1 VATSQPGASAIVVGV
16 GARAG
21 IGAALGRR
29 FARGGLHVFLSGRT
43 AKRIDECAGEI
54 RDAGGA
60 ATAVPGDTTSEADV
74 TALFDR
80 AAAEGPPLEL
90 VAYNAGNNRI
100 GRFAEMDAAF
110 FEEAWRVCCLGGFL
124 VGREAARRMAP
135 RGRGSVLFTGAT
147 ASLRAR
153 PPFVAFASAKAGLRA
168 IAQSM
173 AREFGPQ
180 GLHVAHFVI
189 DGGVNGDQLNRRF
202 PDLSRQKGPD
212 GLLDPDAVAETF
224 WNVHQQQRS
233 AWTHE
238 VDLRPFNEPF

>member
-1 VATSQPGASAIVVGV
+1 VEALA
-16 GARAG
+16 ARLRAE
-21 IGAALGRR
+21 GR
-29 FARGGLHVFLSGRT
+29 
-43 AKRIDECAGEI
+43 
-54 RDAGGA
+54 A
-60 ATAVPGDTTSEADV
+60 ATGVAMDTTREADV
-74 TALFDR
+74 LRLFDR
-80 AAAEGPPLEL
+80 AEAEGGAPLDL
-90 VAYNAGNNRI
+90 VAYNAGNASFHDFRT
-100 GRFAEMDAAF
+100 MDAAF
-110 FEEAWRVCCLGGFL
+110 FEAAWRVGCFGGFL